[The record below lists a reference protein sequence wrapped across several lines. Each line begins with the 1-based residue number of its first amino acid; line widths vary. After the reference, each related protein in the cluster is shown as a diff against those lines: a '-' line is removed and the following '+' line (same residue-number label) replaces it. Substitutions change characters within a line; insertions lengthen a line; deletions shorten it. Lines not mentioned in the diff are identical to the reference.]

1 MGSCWQ
7 DLGANHF
14 FLGSWGDQGDI
25 GESSAHPTL
34 LGDLTNL
41 GSVERRSM
49 ASNVQN
55 KGLKIEEVSRS
66 EDEHRNLKRNP
77 TGLGF
82 PGAGTLLDEG
92 KN

>member
-14 FLGSWGDQGDI
+14 FLGSWGDQGDL

-49 ASNVQN
+49 ANNV
-55 KGLKIEEVSRS
+55 
-66 EDEHRNLKRNP
+66 
-77 TGLGF
+77 
-82 PGAGTLLDEG
+82 
-92 KN
+92 